1 MDLAQDMLGRVCEM
15 GHQKFNSLRVN
26 IVSARNVVRLR
37 DVGHLIGQALLV
49 EVFLGVVSLVLDHV
63 VGYHDRVEAS
73 LLDLAS

>member
-1 MDLAQDMLGRVCEM
+1 M

-49 EVFLGVVSLVLDHV
+49 EVLLRVVSLMLDHM

-73 LLDLAS
+73 LLDLSS